1 MLAEN
6 WYRSLA
12 RVNRLIVRVRDRIEN
27 LTVHISELER
37 DERSTGSAT
46 ARLHRFEVMLE
57 LMSDHR
63 AVILEKAEAI
73 VARDALVSGAC

>member
-1 MLAEN
+1 MLAED

-37 DERSTGSAT
+37 RAE
-46 ARLHRFEVMLE
+46 HRQRNRTSPSV
-57 LMSDHR
+57 
-63 AVILEKAEAI
+63 
-73 VARDALVSGAC
+73 